1 MSLCITDLAVKYGIL
16 DKANA
21 GPYFQLVSCEAM
33 QKIAIDTE
41 RRSRPRNNSPSREL
55 QLLRA
60 IAKECALEVIDLENR
75 EVSDDLL
82 KLLSFQILFRH
93 HIIPIER
100 NDDTLVIAT
109 SAPFDDEF
117 LSSIA
122 SETGLSVDLVLAE
135 SEQIRT
141 FLKERVGVA
150 GATVGDMLISDAPES
165 AEEEMDGADV
175 ERLARQSSVVKLVNE
190 FLIDAVESGASAIH
204 IEPADRSFG
213 IRYRI
218 DGMLIDQTVP
228 TDICRFHSAIV
239 SRLKIM
245 AKLNI
250 AEKRL
255 PQDGRIKIKVHNK
268 EIDVRVSTIPMV
280 HGESIVLR
288 LLQQGGQ
295 AWGFSQL
302 NMSAELEESFRT
314 VAQSPHGIFL
324 VTGPTGSGKTT
335 TLYNTLFELRNSRPE
350 TKIITIEDPVEYS
363 LPGVHQIQINE
374 ATGLTFARG
383 LRSILRHDPDVV
395 LVGEI
400 RDPETAKSAIE
411 AALTGHLVL
420 STLHTND
427 SSSAFTRLCEMGV
440 EPYLVAS
447 TVRAVTAQRLVR
459 RLCGHCKQLQS
470 EGQVAIPDELAD
482 TDNLYMARGC
492 RDCGESGYKGR
503 TSLFEFLVTDS
514 QIRDLCTQRAPA
526 FQILE
531 HARKNGLQTLQD
543 AGWECVRKGITT
555 LAEVV
560 RVTGV

>member
-1 MSLCITDLAVKYGIL
+1 MSLSIADLAVKYGIL

-21 GPYFQLVSCEAM
+21 EPYFQLVSSDAL

-41 RRSRPRNNSPSREL
+41 RRSQFRNNSPSREL

-75 EVSDDLL
+75 EVSNDLL
-82 KLLSFQILFRH
+82 ELLSFQILFRH

-109 SAPFDDEF
+109 SAPFDDEI

-122 SETGLSVDLVLAE
+122 SETGLGVDLVLAE

-150 GATVGDMLISDAPES
+150 GATVGDMLVSDAPES
-165 AEEEMDGADV
+165 AEEAIDGADA

-190 FLIDAVESGASAIH
+190 LLIDAVESGASDIH

-245 AKLNI
+245 AKLNV

-350 TKIITIEDPVEYS
+350 TKIVTIEDPVEYS

-459 RLCGHCKQLQS
+459 RLCDHCKQLQS
-470 EGQVAIPDELAD
+470 ECQVAIPDELAD
-482 TDNLYMARGC
+482 TGNLYMARGC

-503 TSLFEFLVTDS
+503 TALFEFLVTDS

-531 HARKNGLQTLQD
+531 HARKNGLQTLRD

>member
-1 MSLCITDLAVKYGIL
+1 MSLSIADLAVKYGIL

-21 GPYFQLVSCEAM
+21 EPYFQLVSSDAL

-41 RRSRPRNNSPSREL
+41 RRSQFRNNSPSREL

-75 EVSDDLL
+75 EVSNDLL
-82 KLLSFQILFRH
+82 ELLSFQILFRH

-109 SAPFDDEF
+109 SAPFDDEI

-122 SETGLSVDLVLAE
+122 SETGLGVDLVLAE

-150 GATVGDMLISDAPES
+150 GATVGDMLVSDAPES
-165 AEEEMDGADV
+165 AEEAIDGADA

-190 FLIDAVESGASAIH
+190 LLIDAVESGASDIH

-245 AKLNI
+245 AKLNV

-350 TKIITIEDPVEYS
+350 TKIVTIEDPVEYS

-459 RLCGHCKQLQS
+459 R
-470 EGQVAIPDELAD
+470 
-482 TDNLYMARGC
+482 
-492 RDCGESGYKGR
+492 
-503 TSLFEFLVTDS
+503 
-514 QIRDLCTQRAPA
+514 
-526 FQILE
+526 
-531 HARKNGLQTLQD
+531 
-543 AGWECVRKGITT
+543 
-555 LAEVV
+555 
-560 RVTGV
+560 